1 MKRTISN
8 YILNNKIINDYLSK
22 IDRENKDDFR
32 QHIYLIVWEMIDS
45 KYDKVLELYNANELG
60 KFIIGIIN
68 NQLKSNTSS
77 YTKQYKDKRTTYTT
91 TIEDEPI
98 EEISDKINHTNM
110 VKQVILIL
118 NNIYPVDSVLYKLYR
133 GIDPITNELK
143 DAMTYQEIQKLIGIN
158 YQAVRSS
165 VMKTDKLIKERIK
178 I

>member
-1 MKRTISN
+1 MKETISN

-22 IDRENKDDFR
+22 VDRENKDDFR
-32 QHIYLIVWEMIDS
+32 QHIYLIVWERMID
-45 KYDKVLELYNANELG
+45 KYDKVLELYNSNELG
-60 KFIIGIIN
+60 KFIVGIIN

-77 YTKQYKDKRTTYTT
+77 YTKQYKDKRITYT
-91 TIEDEPI
+91 TIEDEPV
-98 EEISDKINHTNM
+98 EEESDKINHINM
-110 VKQVILIL
+110 VKQIVLIL
-118 NNIYPVDSVLYKLYR
+118 NNVYPVDSVLYKLYR

-165 VMKTDKLIKERIK
+165 VMKTDKLIKERVK

>member
-1 MKRTISN
+1 
-8 YILNNKIINDYLSK
+8 
-22 IDRENKDDFR
+22 
-32 QHIYLIVWEMIDS
+32 
-45 KYDKVLELYNANELG
+45 
-60 KFIIGIIN
+60 
-68 NQLKSNTSS
+68 
-77 YTKQYKDKRTTYTT
+77 
-91 TIEDEPI
+91 
-98 EEISDKINHTNM
+98 M